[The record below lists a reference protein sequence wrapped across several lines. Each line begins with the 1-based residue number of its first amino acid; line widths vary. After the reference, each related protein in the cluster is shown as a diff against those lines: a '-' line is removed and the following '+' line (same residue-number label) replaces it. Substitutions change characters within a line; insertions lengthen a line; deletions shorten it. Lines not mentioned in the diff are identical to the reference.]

1 MRYLTLRQQEMQQ
14 TIANRLNSLER
25 EHFGHHMTR
34 LEILAQAGGT
44 EAAQDPTV
52 QLRLKDIDDNIA
64 KVERSIEALD
74 AWKYDIALTM
84 PDPEEEPAAGQ
95 PPA

>member
-1 MRYLTLRQQEMQQ
+1 MTVVKYHTLRQQEMQQ

-34 LEILAQAGGT
+34 LEVLAQAVDAG
-44 EAAQDPTV
+44 DPTV
-52 QLRLKDIDDNIA
+52 QLRLKDIDEQIA
-64 KVERSIEALD
+64 RVERSIEALD

-84 PDPEEEPAAGQ
+84 PDPEEQPAEGQ
-95 PPA
+95 SPS